1 MCWSGQLLAF
11 LCSRFQSEY
20 SAWDEEREREGGKKG
35 GEKREEGEREGGGE
49 KEKGRREG
57 RRGREKREEG
67 EREGEEGGG
76 GGRGRRREEGRWRS
90 CVEAEDVK
98 PSHNKTIK
106 TKNKHTL

>member
-35 GEKREEGEREGGGE
+35 GEKREEGEREVGGE
-49 KEKGRREG
+49 KEKGKGGKKGKGKERR
-57 RRGREKREEG
+57 K
-67 EREGEEGGG
+67 GGG
-76 GGRGRRREEGRWRS
+76 GGRGRREGRREEGRWRS
-90 CVEAEDVK
+90 CVEVEDVK

-106 TKNKHTL
+106 TKTL